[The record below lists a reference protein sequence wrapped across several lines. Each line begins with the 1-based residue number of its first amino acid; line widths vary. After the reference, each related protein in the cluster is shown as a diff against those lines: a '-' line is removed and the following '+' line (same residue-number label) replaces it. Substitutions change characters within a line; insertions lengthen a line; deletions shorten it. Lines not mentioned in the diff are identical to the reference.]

1 MPKKWGR
8 AEFAE
13 LKKLQERLLQ
23 LENGNFEKFCNA
35 AAKELAARLLALVIP
50 ATPVGEYPNE
60 TGKKGGTL
68 RRGWLGNAG
77 GDVDVT
83 EKDAA
88 KAAGR
93 SFGRSLPIEKSGNTY
108 TITVENTV
116 SYASYVEFGH
126 RQTPGRYVPAID
138 KKLKERFVYGKY
150 FLTRSEEEL
159 ERIAPAILQ
168 RKLDKFLK
176 EVFRGGGTDV

>member
-8 AEFAE
+8 ADFEE

-50 ATPVGEYPNE
+50 ATPVGVYPE
-60 TGKKGGTL
+60 GSGKNGGTL
-68 RRGWLGNAG
+68 RRGWTGSAEEDG
-77 GDVDVT
+77 
-83 EKDAA
+83 
-88 KAAGR
+88 KAFA
-93 SFGRSLPIEKSGNTY
+93 RSLPIEKSGNTY

-126 RQTPGRYVPAID
+126 RQTSGRYVPAIG
-138 KKLKERFVYGKY
+138 KRLKERFVYGQY
-150 FLTRSEEEL
+150 FLTHSEEEL

-176 EVFRGGGTDV
+176 EVFSGGGTNV

>member
-1 MPKKWGR
+1 MPKKWGH
-8 AEFAE
+8 ADYAE

-23 LENGNFEKFCNA
+23 LENGNFDKFCNA

-50 ATPVGEYPNE
+50 ATPVGEYPE
-60 TGKKGGTL
+60 GSGKNGGTL
-68 RRGWLGNAG
+68 RRGWTGNAEA
-77 GDVDVT
+77 D
-83 EKDAA
+83 
-88 KAAGR
+88 GR
-93 SFGRSLPIEKSGNTY
+93 AFARSLPIEKSGNTY

-126 RQTPGRYVPAID
+126 RQTPGRNVPAIG

-150 FLTRSEEEL
+150 FLTHSEEEL

-176 EVFRGGGTDV
+176 EVFEGGGTNV